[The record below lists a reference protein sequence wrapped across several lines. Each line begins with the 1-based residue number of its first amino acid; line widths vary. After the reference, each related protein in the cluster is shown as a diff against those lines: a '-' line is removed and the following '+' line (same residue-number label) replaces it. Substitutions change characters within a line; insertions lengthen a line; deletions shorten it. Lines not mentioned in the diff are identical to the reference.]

1 MKAAQLGMEG
11 TKASRGKEILLTT
24 VIRYGYVVNNMEAVS
39 SQTNDS
45 REIQYKVGLNDI
57 VANTIHDAFVNLTT
71 AFFEREDLD
80 SIEFSTSA
88 LSWST
93 AAKLRQPSLRQD
105 AEVLGAAA
113 EVLSFNY
120 KLVVPPTNNKWNEY
134 VKSNTLFDDMQSNMD
149 ARIDSD
155 DLQIRLHAMDALTP
169 RSTKFYAE
177 RGCSQR
183 SYRFLLPIR
192 WLNFQCGDRGETKR
206 LLEWIETVTATSLSE
221 RKHQPRGDTTMMPP
235 DCIMRLKRALKAAES
250 KTVPNR
256 RTRRQSSS
264 KVASKTTTGDE
275 DESGSTLDNSS
286 DCLVT
291 IGGPVRLSQGTL
303 NLLCCTNANNL
314 IKRPPSLLQREIRT
328 TMEKR
333 KEMLV
338 KLLPP

>member
-1 MKAAQLGMEG
+1 
-11 TKASRGKEILLTT
+11 
-24 VIRYGYVVNNMEAVS
+24 
-39 SQTNDS
+39 
-45 REIQYKVGLNDI
+45 
-57 VANTIHDAFVNLTT
+57 
-71 AFFEREDLD
+71 
-80 SIEFSTSA
+80 
-88 LSWST
+88 
-93 AAKLRQPSLRQD
+93 
-105 AEVLGAAA
+105 
-113 EVLSFNY
+113 
-120 KLVVPPTNNKWNEY
+120 
-134 VKSNTLFDDMQSNMD
+134 
-149 ARIDSD
+149 
-155 DLQIRLHAMDALTP
+155 
-169 RSTKFYAE
+169 
-177 RGCSQR
+177 
-183 SYRFLLPIR
+183 
-192 WLNFQCGDRGETKR
+192 
-206 LLEWIETVTATSLSE
+206 
-221 RKHQPRGDTTMMPP
+221 
-235 DCIMRLKRALKAAES
+235 MRLKRALKAAES